1 MYEAG
6 GGVEKAISWFRSAAD
21 QHDSY
26 AEYNLGWA
34 YESGL
39 GVPKD
44 TPKAVQWYSKAANG
58 GNPEASAR
66 LAGLT
71 AGNSI
76 WGTLFRHFGPFSSQ

>member
-1 MYEAG
+1 VPLDYT
-6 GGVEKAISWFRSAAD
+6 KAIFWLRNAAD

-26 AEYNLGWA
+26 AEYNLGFA

-44 TPKAVQWYSKAANG
+44 TQKAIEWYSKAANG

-71 AGNSI
+71 SENSF
-76 WGTLFRHFGPFSSQ
+76 WQVLFRHIGLFGGH